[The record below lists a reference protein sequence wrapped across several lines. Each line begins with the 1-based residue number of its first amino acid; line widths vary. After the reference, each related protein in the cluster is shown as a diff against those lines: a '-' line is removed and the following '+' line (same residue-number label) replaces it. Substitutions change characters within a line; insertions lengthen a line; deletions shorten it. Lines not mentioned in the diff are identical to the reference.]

1 MLLIRP
7 VTMNDH
13 ANLLLLAQEA
23 GIGMTSLPAD
33 GDVLSKKIA
42 RAEASFA
49 GGAEWKGLEAFLFVL
64 EDTENKRLAG
74 TTGIV
79 AHVGLRNPFYSYKL
93 STIVQASKDLGVY
106 SNQRVL
112 HMVNDYTG
120 VTEIGSLF
128 LTKDYRRDGIGR
140 FLSRCRYLMMAE
152 FPELF
157 SDVVISEIRGV
168 QDEAGASP
176 FYKNLAQHFFQM
188 PFARAD
194 FIHATQGG
202 QFISDLMPKYPIYVN
217 LLDARAQAVI
227 GQPLHASLPAKQM
240 LEAEGFR
247 YQGYVDVFDA
257 GPTLQ
262 VDRATIRTVRKSR
275 KLPITTIKSIAGAP
289 SHMLSN
295 SSLAGFRMT
304 FVAVEVSDNG
314 VAIDAETASGL
325 QVKIGDEIR
334 VVEF

>member
-1 MLLIRP
+1 MLILRP

-13 ANLLLLAQEA
+13 AALLALAQEA
-23 GIGMTSLPAD
+23 GVGMTSLPAD
-33 GDVLSKKIA
+33 AGVLETKIA

-49 GGAEWKGLEAFLFVL
+49 GAEEWQGLEAFLCVL
-64 EDTENKRLAG
+64 EDTETKKPVG
-74 TTGIV
+74 TTGVV

-93 STIVQASKDLGVY
+93 STIVQASKDLDVY
-106 SNQRVL
+106 SNHQVL

-120 VTEIGSLF
+120 ASEIGSLF

-140 FLSRCRYLMMAE
+140 FLSRSRFLLMAE

-168 QDEAGASP
+168 QDEGGGSP

-194 FIHATQGG
+194 FVHATQGG

-217 LLDARAQAVI
+217 LLDTRAQAVI
-227 GQPLHASLPAKQM
+227 GQPHALSLPAKQM

-247 YQGYVDVFDA
+247 YQDYVDVFDA

-262 VDRATIRTVRKSR
+262 AERGRIRTVRKSK
-275 KLPITTIKSIAGAP
+275 KLPVVEIKKLGDTP
-289 SHMLSN
+289 THMLSN
-295 SSLAGFRMT
+295 SSLAHFRMAPAAIEIGKDG
-304 FVAVEVSDNG
+304 VAVEPALAEALHIG
-314 VAIDAETASGL
+314 VGDHVRMAEL
-325 QVKIGDEIR
+325 
-334 VVEF
+334 

>member
-1 MLLIRP
+1 MLIIRP

-13 ANLLLLAQEA
+13 ADLLALAREA

-33 GDVLSKKIA
+33 AGVLSKKIA
-42 RAEASFA
+42 RAEASFNGDKSWA
-49 GGAEWKGLEAFLFVL
+49 GDEAFLFVL
-64 EDTENKRLAG
+64 EDTATKKPVG

-79 AHVGLRNPFYSYKL
+79 AHVGLKSPFYSYKL
-93 STIVQASKDLGVY
+93 STIVQAATELEVY
-106 SNQRVL
+106 SRQQVL

-120 VTEIGSLF
+120 ASEIGSLF

-140 FLSRCRYLMMAE
+140 FLSRSRYLMMAE

-168 QDEAGASP
+168 QDEAGESP

-194 FIHATQGG
+194 FVHATQGG
-202 QFISDLMPKYPIYVN
+202 QFISDLMPKYPVYVN

-247 YQGYVDVFDA
+247 YQGYVDIFDA
-257 GPTLQ
+257 GPTVQ
-262 VDRATIRTVRKSR
+262 AERATIRTVRKSR
-275 KLPITTIKSIAGAP
+275 KLPITNIQPIEGKPT
-289 SHMLSN
+289 HMLSN
-295 SSLAGFRMT
+295 SSRAQFRAALA
-304 FVAVEVSDNG
+304 AALVSEEG
-314 VAIDAETASGL
+314 VIIDAEIAAGL
-325 QVKIGDEIR
+325 QVKVGDAIR